1 MYSNI
6 PRGSLSVEGIP
17 IVSKEIVSKCN
28 NLENQPCEQC
38 RIIQTDGL
46 LCQNLETQRYFR
58 IGLSDIEYVDIP
70 QQEGKVALSYQIR
83 GKFVSIED
91 FFEFS
96 YFEIIYDLNILS
108 KDCQHTF
115 QAFAEMNNETKQ
127 EYQIDRTELFTGDI
141 RLETDLVI

>member
-1 MYSNI
+1 M
-6 PRGSLSVEGIP
+6 
-17 IVSKEIVSKCN
+17 
-28 NLENQPCEQC
+28 
-38 RIIQTDGL
+38 
-46 LCQNLETQRYFR
+46 ETQRYFR
-58 IGLSDIEYVDIP
+58 TGLSDIEYVDIP

-96 YFEIIYDLNILS
+96 YFEIIYDLTILS
-108 KDCQHTF
+108 KDYQHTF